1 MLAGVLCSCSGGTR
15 AEAAAG
21 DTALIL
27 AASEGREDVV
37 NDLVRRGVDVNAGH
51 DANGDTALMAAIR
64 HAPGL
69 RAVLDDFC
77 RKGVPCKV
85 SFLSRIAWDGVRGA
99 FGRPAVTPTGVFERY
114 LRIMTVLLEHGAD
127 PNAVT
132 ASGATPLTLGASMG
146 HGRVVRL
153 LLDHGADVNAT
164 DGAMG
169 DSTALILAVQNG
181 NSAMVKAVL
190 EKHPDLTP
198 KDRFGKSALDYAI
211 EENEQWAI
219 DMLRQAGER

>member
-1 MLAGVLCSCSGGTR
+1 
-15 AEAAAG
+15 
-21 DTALIL
+21 
-27 AASEGREDVV
+27 
-37 NDLVRRGVDVNAGH
+37 
-51 DANGDTALMAAIR
+51 MAAIR

-77 RKGVPCKV
+77 RKGVLCKV